1 MCPVNE
7 RCPTRDL
14 KHVFSF
20 VLKEVLCSSSFCFTQ
35 STHPYEKVEKTKMPK
50 FLIWWFLT
58 IKLKRKLAR
67 KMLGF
72 FLQVLLPS
80 LLLSSARLKS
90 FTIFVNLEYMS
101 VWKPPQHLSG
111 LWRLQK
117 LQTFSRGSRVFSF
130 LKITTQVIYFSIF
143 LLLSSIVGTFIV
155 VVKWSINVIFNFPS
169 GCSKWSLILMMRY
182 EAMTSWVIT
191 FYAHFIL

>member
-1 MCPVNE
+1 MNSYEANWWPKMCPVNE

-20 VLKEVLCSSSFCFTQ
+20 AFKEVLCSSSFCFTQ
-35 STHPYEKVEKTKMPK
+35 STYPYEKVEKTKMPK

-80 LLLSSARLKS
+80 ALRDWNRLLFSS
-90 FTIFVNLEYMS
+90 T
-101 VWKPPQHLSG
+101 
-111 LWRLQK
+111 
-117 LQTFSRGSRVFSF
+117 
-130 LKITTQVIYFSIF
+130 
-143 LLLSSIVGTFIV
+143 
-155 VVKWSINVIFNFPS
+155 WSICQSENHHNICQAFDVYKNFKPS
-169 GCSKWSLILMMRY
+169 L
-182 EAMTSWVIT
+182 EAHAFFLS
-191 FYAHFIL
+191 